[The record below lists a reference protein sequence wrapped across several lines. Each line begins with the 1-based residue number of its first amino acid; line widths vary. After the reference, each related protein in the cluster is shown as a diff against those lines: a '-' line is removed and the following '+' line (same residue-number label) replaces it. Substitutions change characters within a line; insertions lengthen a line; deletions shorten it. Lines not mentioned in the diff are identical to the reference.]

1 MSSPLTDNLDK
12 WITELKTDPDSTFIL
27 NGIRYGFD
35 ITDKGQ
41 NIKPAEAANSKKAE
55 IQYRDAVEKQIRKE
69 IELGRYVTVDKKP
82 KIVSPISCVPK
93 EDGSVRLIHD
103 CSQPAGHAINDY
115 SEKGEKLSFV
125 SVDSAVNLVRKG
137 WYMAKVDLRSAY
149 RHCPISEKSRNLA
162 GLKWRFEGEK
172 DYTYLV
178 DTRLMFGASLS
189 VSTFHRI
196 TQSVVRMLKR
206 RGINAIIC
214 YIDDFFLTAESE
226 SECKQAMDMLISVLT
241 DLGFSISWDKCVSP
255 CTKLTFLGVNLDTG
269 KSVISIPS
277 EKLKSTITT
286 LEMWH
291 NKKNRASKRDFQ
303 QLIGYLNWIAA
314 VIHAVRPTLRNL
326 IDRMVSL
333 RASHHRM
340 RISSSLKRTLQVI
353 RDLCITFNGTSLF
366 LRKAQPEAT
375 YIVSDSSTTGGGA
388 AVVRESNV
396 LDWTYT
402 NWNCDYPVFAK
413 AHINIQELAMVYI
426 AVKRWA
432 PSFRN
437 CKVNVYTDNCVT
449 LNAVNR
455 GAIRNKLGSDI
466 LCDLLIICSMYNIK
480 LCANWIPSK
489 SNKLADSISRMHVLP
504 YATFVFH
511 RCRFTDLS
519 YHVSQSSYKYLL
531 QQWYSKR
538 PYWIEKCNVTD

>member
-12 WITELKTDPDSTFIL
+12 WKTELKSDPDSTFIL
-27 NGIRYGFD
+27 NGIRNGFD
-35 ITDKGQ
+35 IANKEID
-41 NIKPAEAANSKKAE
+41 IKPVETANSKKAE
-55 IQYRDAVEKQIRKE
+55 IQFRDAVEKQIRKE
-69 IELGRYVTVDKKP
+69 IELGRYVKVDHKP

-103 CSQPAGHAINDY
+103 CSQPAGHAVNDY

-125 SVDSAVNLVRKG
+125 SVDSAVDLVRKG
-137 WYMAKVDLRSAY
+137 WNMAKVDLRSAY
-149 RHCPISEKSRNLA
+149 RHCPISAKSRDLA
-162 GLKWRFEGEK
+162 GLKWRFKGEK

-189 VSTFHRI
+189 VSTFHRV

-214 YIDDFFLTAESE
+214 YIDDFFLTAESK
-226 SECKQAMDMLISVLT
+226 SECKKAMDVLISVLT

-255 CTKLTFLGVNLDTG
+255 CTSLTFLGVNIDTG
-269 KSVISIPS
+269 RSVLSIPS
-277 EKLKSTITT
+277 DKLKSTLTT

-333 RASHHRM
+333 RVPHHRM

-388 AVVRESNV
+388 AVVRGSNV
-396 LDWTYT
+396 LDWTYA
-402 NWNCDYPVFAK
+402 NWNRDYPVFAK
-413 AHINIQELAMVYI
+413 AHINIQELAMVYV
-426 AVKRWA
+426 AVSRWA
-432 PSFRN
+432 PSLRN
-437 CKVNVYTDNCVT
+437 CKVNIYTDNCVT
-449 LNAVNR
+449 LHAVNR

-466 LCDLLIICSMYNIK
+466 LRDILIICSIYNLK
-480 LCANWIPSK
+480 LCAIWISSK
-489 SNKLADSISRMHVLP
+489 SNRLADSISRMHALP

-511 RCRFTDLS
+511 RCCFKNPL
-519 YHVSQSSYKYLL
+519 YHVSHRSFNYLL